1 MSKINAGKAVAGG
14 ILAGVVLTGFD
25 FASSNYL
32 LANDWQ
38 NVAHL
43 RNIDP
48 TLMGG
53 TAALV
58 TMLLV
63 DFVIGQVL
71 VLTYAAIRP
80 RFGAGPGTAA
90 IASFLIFLPQALLL
104 ATFGGWF
111 LSWDLY
117 FRQAAVMLVSILAA
131 GFAGGWVYAE
141 EEEEDTA

>member
-1 MSKINAGKAVAGG
+1 MTRIPPGKVLAGG
-14 ILAGVVLTGFD
+14 ILAGVVLSGFD
-25 FASSNYL
+25 FVSSNYL
-32 LANDWQ
+32 LANEWQ
-38 NVAHL
+38 EVAHL

-48 TLMGG
+48 ASMGG

-63 DFVIGQVL
+63 DFALGQVL

-80 RFGAGPGTAA
+80 RFGPGTGA

-117 FRQAAVMLVSILAA
+117 FRQATVMFVSVLAA

-141 EEEEDTA
+141 EELEDAA